1 MNNNIKTRKNKYL
14 SRDEKSFIE
23 GYLSSEIK
31 NNLGK
36 VNETNKKVLTNTKK
50 KLCKI
55 YKEIAEKLDRS
66 VRTIKREIFRGKY
79 IKKDE
84 LYNEVYS
91 YSYTI
96 SNNKREKK
104 KLNKQTKLKIDN
116 NMEVYKYISKQLK
129 NKYSPY
135 AALEKA
141 KRKEYRV
148 DFNLKTLYN
157 YINVGLF
164 ESEGVRLDKLPYKRN
179 KSKIKHHRAIKKANA
194 LSIEMRATEINDRTA
209 FGHWEIDCVVGT
221 RSGKSTCLLVLT
233 ERVSRYEKIY
243 LLESKKAENV
253 EKILKKVLVENKQ
266 PIKSI
271 TSDNGSEF
279 IGVKDIDKM
288 LDWFYAHP
296 FCSGERGSNEN
307 NNKLIRRHI
316 KKGKS
321 MVNLTIKRVK
331 KIESFINN
339 YPRKLFE
346 GKTSKEVYN
355 EYMKKA

>member
-1 MNNNIKTRKNKYL
+1 MKGTHPQMNNNIKTRKNKYL
-14 SRDEKSFIE
+14 SKDEKSFIE

-36 VNETNKKVLTNTKK
+36 VKKK

-66 VRTIKREIFRGKY
+66 ERTIKREIDRGKY
-79 IKKDE
+79 IKKDNI
-84 LYNEVYS
+84 YNDVYS

-96 SNNKREKK
+96 SNEKRENK
-104 KLNKQTKLKIDN
+104 KLLKQTKLKIDN
-116 NMEVYKYISKQLK
+116 KIELYKFIANKLK

-141 KRKEYRV
+141 KKKKYDV

-157 YINVGLF
+157 YINAGLF
-164 ESEGVRLDKLPYKRN
+164 ESEGVTATNMPYKRN
-179 KSKIKHHRAIKKANA
+179 KQQIKQYRSIKRTNA
-194 LSIEMRATEINDRTA
+194 MSIEMRSKEINDRTV

-221 RSGKSTCLLVLT
+221 RSGKSSCLLVLT
-233 ERVSRYEKIY
+233 ERVSRYELIY
-243 LLESKKAENV
+243 LIDEKKAENV
-253 EKILKKVLVENKQ
+253 ELVLKKILNENKYVL
-266 PIKSI
+266 KSI

-279 IGVKDIDKM
+279 VGIKEIDK
-288 LDWFYAHP
+288 LIDWFYAHP

-316 KKGKS
+316 PKGKS
-321 MVNLTIKRVK
+321 MIKLSENKVK
-331 KIESFINN
+331 KIERFINN
-339 YPRKLFE
+339 YPRKIFN
-346 GKTSKEVYN
+346 GKTSKEVYLS
-355 EYMKKA
+355 YAKKA